1 MLFTFFADYHKG
13 TFISQVEAQTINE
26 AKIKWA
32 KGLNYD
38 LFGIKN
44 INLFLNK
51 IQSEDYISVENV
63 KNICC
68 FCVRI
73 KKKLAIIHVIPTIS
87 EVRQL
92 LFPAEIF
99 PQ

>member
-1 MLFTFFADYHKG
+1 MLYTFFVDYNKG

-26 AKIKWA
+26 ARMKWA
-32 KGLNYD
+32 KTLNYD

-51 IQSEDYISVENV
+51 IQSEDFVSVENV
-63 KNICC
+63 KNTWC

-73 KKKLAIIHVIPTIS
+73 KKKLAIIHVILTSS
-87 EVRQL
+87 E
-92 LFPAEIF
+92 
-99 PQ
+99 